1 MINWYQ
7 LESAQ
12 VLHKLGSNASSG
24 LKTMEAAR
32 RLAEQGPNEL
42 QEGGSKNPWL
52 ILWEQLIA
60 PLVVILIVAAVVSAF
75 LGDYK
80 EAMII
85 LLIVVLNAL
94 LGFSQEYRAE
104 KAIAAL
110 KALAV
115 PIVKVRREGRW
126 QEMSAPEL
134 VVGDIVRLEAGNLV
148 PADIRLLETANLQ
161 TQEASLT
168 GESEPVD
175 KISSPL
181 IGHNLA
187 LGDRYNMAYM
197 GTMVVYGRG
206 QGIVTATGM
215 NTELGQIAT
224 MLQAVSPGLTPLQQR
239 LEQLGKG
246 LVTATLVLV
255 IIIFILGLMRG
266 EQLQLM
272 FLTAISIAVAAVPEG
287 LPAVVTIALAL
298 GSQRMLKRGALIRQL
313 PAVETLGSVTTICSD
328 KTGTLTENRMTVSVL
343 DVVGRRLDLTSYL
356 PKASPWLDA
365 REGQPF
371 ILSDQPELALLL
383 TGSALCND
391 AQLEEI
397 PDRPSCFQMV
407 GEPTEG
413 ALVMAAAHLG
423 LPKAELESLF
433 PRVAEIP
440 FDAQRRRMTTLHQ
453 FPASSSHLPSAL
465 KIPWQWYQQMGNLPY
480 IGFTKGAV
488 DSLLEICREVWVNE
502 RAEIIT
508 EVWRDYI
515 METNN
520 ELAQQG
526 TRVLGIAFRP
536 ALSDRIDGGQNW
548 ERDLIFIGLVGMS
561 DPVREEVQEAVQIC
575 INAGIRP
582 IMITGDH
589 PLTARY
595 IARKLGIAVDG
606 QILTGQDLANLSVSE
621 LEQQVEAVSVYARV
635 TPGHKLN
642 IVRALQH
649 RGQIVSMT
657 GDGVNDAPALKQAD
671 IGVAMGITGTDV
683 AKEAADMALLDD
695 NFATIV
701 AAVREGRIIYDNI
714 RKFIKYMLS
723 SNTGEIWVMLVAP
736 FFGMPLPL
744 LPLQILWINLATDG
758 LPALAL
764 GVEPAERHVMERPPY
779 SPKEKI
785 FSRGLGWNIIWVGI
799 LLGLVSLGTGYWY
812 WLHNHPSW
820 QTIVFTVL
828 TLSQMGNALAIR
840 SERNSLFQIG
850 LLSNQALLG
859 AVTLTVGLQLA
870 VIYVPVLQQLF
881 HTIALS
887 SGELIVCLALST
899 VVFWCVELEKWLFRS
914 RLLTRK
920 SKYQNALE
928 LILFRHSPKTQM
940 RK

>member
-1 MINWYQ
+1 MSTWYQ
-7 LESAQ
+7 LDSAE
-12 VLHKLGSNASSG
+12 VLGKLGSNASSG
-24 LKTMEAAR
+24 LNRMEAAR

-42 QEGGSKNPWL
+42 QERGSKNPWL

-60 PLVVILIVAAVVSAF
+60 PLVVILLVAAVVSAS

-85 LLIVVLNAL
+85 FLIVVLNAL
-94 LGFSQEYRAE
+94 LGFNQEYRAE
-104 KAIAAL
+104 KAMAAL

-126 QEMSAPEL
+126 QELSATEL

-148 PADIRLLETANLQ
+148 PADIRLLETANLR

-175 KISSPL
+175 KISSAL
-181 IGHNLA
+181 IGNNLPI
-187 LGDRYNMAYM
+187 GDRYNMAYM

-215 NTELGQIAT
+215 NTELGKIAK
-224 MLQAVSPGLTPLQQR
+224 MLQAVSSGLTPLQQR

-255 IIIFILGLMRG
+255 FIIFILGLLRG
-266 EQLQLM
+266 EELQLM
-272 FLTAISIAVAAVPEG
+272 FLTTVSIAVAAVPEG

-343 DVVGRRLDLTSYL
+343 DVVGRRLELTSYL
-356 PKASPWLDA
+356 PKAFPWLDV
-365 REGQPF
+365 REEIPQN
-371 ILSDQPELALLL
+371 LLNDQPELALLL
-383 TGSALCND
+383 TGGSLCND
-391 AQLEEI
+391 AQLEAI
-397 PDRPSCFQMV
+397 PERSYCFQIV

-413 ALVMAAAHLG
+413 ALVMAAARLG
-423 LPKAELESLF
+423 LWKAELESFF
-433 PRVAEIP
+433 PRVAEVP
-440 FDAQRRRMTTLHQ
+440 FDAQRKCMTTIHQ
-453 FPASSSHLPSAL
+453 FPLSSSQLPSSL
-465 KIPWQWYQQMGNLPY
+465 QIPWQWYQQMGKLPY

-488 DSLLEICREVWVNE
+488 DSLLEICSEVWVNDRPE
-502 RAEIIT
+502 VLT
-508 EVWRDYI
+508 EVWRDYLI
-515 METNN
+515 TTNN

-526 TRVLGIAFRP
+526 TRVLGVAFRP
-536 ALSDRIDGGQNW
+536 GLSARIDGGKTW

-561 DPVREEVQEAVQIC
+561 DPVRKEVQEAVQTC

-582 IMITGDH
+582 VMITGDH

-595 IARKLGIAVDG
+595 IARKLGIAIDG
-606 QILTGQDLANLSVSE
+606 KILTGQDLANLSVRE
-621 LEQQVEAVSVYARV
+621 LEKQVEAVSVYARV
-635 TPGHKLN
+635 TPEHKLN

-649 RGQIVSMT
+649 RGQIVAMT

-671 IGVAMGITGTDV
+671 IGVAMGVTGTDV

-695 NFATIV
+695 DFATIV
-701 AAVREGRIIYDNI
+701 AAVKQGRIIYDNI

-736 FFGMPLPL
+736 FLGMPLPL
-744 LPLQILWINLATDG
+744 LPLQILWINLTTDG

-764 GVEPAERHVMERPPY
+764 GVEPAERHVMSRPPY

-799 LLGLVSLGTGYWY
+799 LMGLVSLGTGYWY
-812 WLHNHPSW
+812 WLHDYAGW

-840 SERNSLFQIG
+840 SERDSLFQIG
-850 LLSNQALLG
+850 LLSNQPLLG
-859 AVTLTVGLQLA
+859 AVALTLGLQLA
-870 VIYVPVLQQLF
+870 VIYVPLLQQLF
-881 HTIALS
+881 HTKALS
-887 SGELIVCLALST
+887 LGELFVCLALST
-899 VVFWCVELEKWLFRS
+899 VVFWSVELEKWLFRR
-914 RLLTRK
+914 RLWSKK
-920 SKYQNALE
+920 SLVIN
-928 LILFRHSPKTQM
+928 
-940 RK
+940 

>member
-1 MINWYQ
+1 MSNWYQ
-7 LESAQ
+7 LDSAE
-12 VLHKLGSNASSG
+12 VLQQLGSNASFG
-24 LKTMEAAR
+24 LSSIEAAR

-42 QEGGSKNPWL
+42 QERGSKNPWL
-52 ILWEQLIA
+52 ILKEQLIA
-60 PLVVILIVAAVVSAF
+60 PLVVILIIAAVVSAG

-80 EAMII
+80 EAIVI
-85 LLIVVLNAL
+85 SLIVLLNTL

-104 KAIAAL
+104 KAMAAL

-115 PIVKVRREGRW
+115 PIVKVRREGHW
-126 QEMSAPEL
+126 QELSASEL
-134 VVGDIVRLEAGNLV
+134 VVGDIVGLEAGNLV
-148 PADIRLLETANLQ
+148 PADIRLLQTANLR

-181 IGHNLA
+181 TGNNLPI
-187 LGDRYNMAYM
+187 GDRYNQAYM
-197 GTMVVYGRG
+197 GTTVVYGRG

-224 MLQAVSPGLTPLQQR
+224 MLQAVSSGLTPLQQR

-246 LVTATLVLV
+246 LVTAALVLV
-255 IIIFILGLMRG
+255 LIIFILGLMRG
-266 EQLQLM
+266 EELKLM
-272 FLTAISIAVAAVPEG
+272 FLTAVSIAVAAVPEG

-298 GSQRMLKRGALIRQL
+298 GSQRMLQRGALIRQL

-343 DVVGRRLDLTSYL
+343 DVVGRRLDLTSYF
-356 PKASPWLDA
+356 PKTSPWLDA
-365 REGQPF
+365 REERPN
-371 ILSDQPELALLL
+371 LLNDQPELALLL

-397 PDRPSCFQMV
+397 QERSYCFQIV

-423 LPKAELESLF
+423 LWKAQLESSF
-433 PRVAEIP
+433 PRVAEVP
-440 FDAQRRRMTTLHQ
+440 FDAQRRRMTTIHQ
-453 FPASSSHLPSAL
+453 FPVSSSQLPLSL

-480 IGFTKGAV
+480 VGFTKGAV
-488 DSLLEICREVWVNE
+488 ASLLEICTEVWVNDKT
-502 RAEIIT
+502 EILT

-515 METNN
+515 MATNN

-526 TRVLGIAFRP
+526 TRVLGVAFRP
-536 ALSDRIDGGQNW
+536 SLSDQIDGGKNW

-561 DPVREEVQEAVQIC
+561 DPVRQEVKEAVQTC

-582 IMITGDH
+582 VMITGDH
-589 PLTARY
+589 PLTAQY
-595 IARKLGIAVDG
+595 IARKLGIAMDG
-606 QILTGQDLANLSVSE
+606 KILTGQDLANLSLRE
-621 LEQQVEAVSVYARV
+621 LEKQVEAVSVYARV
-635 TPGHKLN
+635 TPEHKLN

-649 RGQIVSMT
+649 RGQIVAMT

-671 IGVAMGITGTDV
+671 IGVAMGVTGTDV

-701 AAVREGRIIYDNI
+701 AAVKEGRIIYDNI

-736 FFGMPLPL
+736 FLGMPLPL
-744 LPLQILWINLATDG
+744 LPLQILWINLTTDG

-764 GVEPAERHVMERPPY
+764 GVEPAERHVMGRPPY

-799 LLGLVSLGTGYWY
+799 LMGLVSLVTGYWY
-812 WLHNHPSW
+812 WLHDHPSW
-820 QTIVFTVL
+820 QTIIFTVL

-840 SERNSLFQIG
+840 SERDSLFQIG
-850 LLSNQALLG
+850 LLSNLPLLG
-859 AVTLTVGLQLA
+859 AVTLTLGLQLA
-870 VIYVPVLQQLF
+870 VIYVPLLQQLF
-881 HTIALS
+881 QTTALS
-887 SGELIVCLALST
+887 LGELMVCLALST
-899 VVFWCVELEKWLFRS
+899 VVFWGVELEKWLLR
-914 RLLTRK
+914 RHLLRPR
-920 SKYQNALE
+920 
-928 LILFRHSPKTQM
+928 FFF
-940 RK
+940 